1 MRSTALLLLALCACG
16 ESSPKPG
23 EDPGVPPVD
32 TEAPVLRIDTP
43 VSGQRLVVSRLRIAG
58 DVGDATR
65 VQVWLDDG
73 ISRTLSVAGSTL
85 AMELLVPPGSHV
97 LHVSATDDAGNTA
110 TQDVPFSSGPE
121 LGAGLSHTGVL
132 HQGRFAS
139 WGDNGSGQRCDVTP
153 DERPVPALALEDQQP
168 IGMVSAMDTTAWIGS
183 DGRAWLCGA
192 LASQL
197 DAGGM
202 VTGSAHRIEGVKDVV
217 GVALGTGHA
226 LLLDASGQVWA
237 FGVNAR
243 GQLGLGEEGEAVTE
257 PTVVPDLI
265 DVVQVV
271 AGSEH
276 SAALHRDGT
285 VSVWG
290 YNRDGVLG
298 TGETEAR
305 VQAAPER
312 VPHLE
317 QVEQLAS
324 GRSHLLAL
332 LKDGTARAWGTGTS
346 GQLGHGDAGFGSGRA
361 QPTPVLEL
369 TGATAVV
376 AANNSSW
383 ALRGDGTAWA
393 WGLNTTGQLG
403 VGDTSQRVKPARV
416 ATDLPVVEIAAGA
429 QHALVR
435 TRDESVLIWGSNLSG
450 QLGLGAGT
458 PSHVSTPR
466 AVNLP

>member
-1 MRSTALLLLALCACG
+1 MKKAALLLLALCACG
-16 ESSPKPG
+16 ESSPG
-23 EDPGVPPVD
+23 EDPAVTPPD
-32 TEAPVLRIDTP
+32 TEAPVLRIHAP
-43 VSGQRLVVSRLRIAG
+43 APGQRLGVSRLRLAG

-73 ISRTLSVAGSTL
+73 GSRTLSVAGSTL
-85 AMELLVPPGSHV
+85 AMELLVPPGAHV
-97 LHVSATDDAGNTA
+97 LHVSATDAAGNTA
-110 TQDVPFSSGPE
+110 TQDVPFSAGPE

-132 HQGRFAS
+132 HHGRFAS

-153 DERPVPALALEDQQP
+153 DERALPALALEDQRP
-168 IGMVSAMDTTAWIGS
+168 IGTVSAMDTTAWLDS

-197 DAGGM
+197 DAGGA
-202 VTGSAHRIEGVKDVV
+202 VAGSAHRVEGVKNVV

-243 GQLGLGEEGEAVTE
+243 GQLGLGEEGAAVTE
-257 PTVVPDLI
+257 PTAVPDLT

-332 LKDGTARAWGTGTS
+332 LADGTVRAWGTGTS
-346 GQLGHGDAGFGSGRA
+346 GQLGHGDAGFGGGRA

-416 ATDLPVVEIAAGA
+416 ATDLPVVELGAGA
-429 QHALVR
+429 QHALAR
-435 TRDESVLIWGSNLSG
+435 ARDESVLIWGSNLSG
-450 QLGLGAGT
+450 QLGLGEGA
-458 PSHVSTPR
+458 PSYVSTPR
-466 AVNLP
+466 PVTLP